1 MIQMANNNL
10 QFRKEVI
17 CPICT
22 RPADMVALRAQA
34 IAFDPTN
41 GDQDPIRLPL
51 TPLPPPLLRLQSR
64 PLSSENNTLTM
75 LSSFTKCADLD
86 NNTL

>member
-1 MIQMANNNL
+1 MIQMANDNL

-34 IAFDPTN
+34 IAFDPTT

-51 TPLPPPLLRLQSR
+51 PPLPPPPPPLPVATPELREQYIDDVIC
-64 PLSSENNTLTM
+64 
-75 LSSFTKCADLD
+75 FTKCADLN
-86 NNTL
+86 NNTS